1 MRHLGF
7 ILLLVIGTLGLGAC
21 LNTRDVEPPVQAN
34 SDWIS
39 PTDYTI
45 LLDNLQRS
53 VGQRNV
59 QNYLRC
65 FQQDAFVFQAATP
78 VFTGNEIIWG
88 DWSWQDE
95 QAWFNNVRQNLGL
108 TSGNTLLLNE
118 VDLQS
123 FSSDSLRYIGEYD
136 LTMNHTDTSLTVRF
150 VGQLEFLCKVNSF
163 NEWEISRW
171 IDYETRID
179 SSWSRLKL
187 SYVQ

>member
-1 MRHLGF
+1 MRNRISILIALTG
-7 ILLLVIGTLGLGAC
+7 ILLAGC
-21 LNTRDVEPPVQAN
+21 FNTRDVEPPVQSN

-45 LLDNLQRS
+45 LLDNLQRA

-59 QNYLRC
+59 QDYLRC
-65 FQQDAFVFQAATP
+65 FKQDDFVFEASTP
-78 VFTGNEIIWG
+78 VFTGNEILWS

-95 QAWFNNVRQNLGL
+95 QAWFNNVLQSLGL
-108 TSGNTLLLNE
+108 TSGNSLSLTE

-150 VGQLEFLCKVNSF
+150 VGQLEFLCKINTF
-163 NEWEISRW
+163 NEWEITRW
-171 IDYETRID
+171 IDYETRVD

-187 SYVQ
+187 NYVQ